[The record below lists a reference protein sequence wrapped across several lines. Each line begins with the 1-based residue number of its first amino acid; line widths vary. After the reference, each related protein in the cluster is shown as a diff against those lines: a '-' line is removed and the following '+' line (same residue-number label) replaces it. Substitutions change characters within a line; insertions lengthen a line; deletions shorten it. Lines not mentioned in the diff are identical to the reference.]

1 MATNQSLQY
10 AKNHTKDRIK
20 VISDDIEPNCFY
32 NLMQVYVY
40 DVYVKKF
47 ETLVGKKM
55 FLNFIS
61 LTHIS
66 IHKNLFN
73 FEGSFKAYSRICN
86 NFSSRYV

>member
-10 AKNHTKDRIK
+10 AKKCTIDRIK

-47 ETLVGKKM
+47 ETLVGKKDV
-55 FLNFIS
+55 F
-61 LTHIS
+61 
-66 IHKNLFN
+66 
-73 FEGSFKAYSRICN
+73 
-86 NFSSRYV
+86 